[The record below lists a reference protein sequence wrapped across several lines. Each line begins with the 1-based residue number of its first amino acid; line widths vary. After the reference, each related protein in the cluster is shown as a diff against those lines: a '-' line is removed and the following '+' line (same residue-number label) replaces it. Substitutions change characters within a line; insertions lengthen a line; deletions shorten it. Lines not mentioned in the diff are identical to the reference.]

1 MAPAGNGP
9 AARLEFYYTY
19 YNDKAPNVRGASEFL
34 AVSLD
39 GTTFP
44 AGGGLDVAICWTEE
58 PL

>member
-1 MAPAGNGP
+1 
-9 AARLEFYYTY
+9 LVDTCC
-19 YNDKAPNVRGASEFL
+19 NDKAPNARGSSQFL

-39 GTTFP
+39 GATFP